1 MYRGI
6 RFYEAAAIATKGDLD
21 REAVAVAMNSAK
33 LANGPGG
40 GAEMVPGKMHAKMNM
55 YIGKC
60 VIEAA
65 ETRYDVISKA
75 DMVDPQAC

>member
-21 REAVAVAMNSAK
+21 REAVAVAMNFAK

-60 VIEAA
+60 VVEAA